1 LVCPQSFPHLWKKL
15 WKFPYTQRFAYFLAP
30 APSGILNEMNLWEQV
45 LARVEAKVNRHSFY
59 TWFKPTRFIAVDDEA
74 MTVRVPNVLFK
85 DWLTKHY
92 SGVISEAMTDIR
104 KGHLAV
110 SFVAESASDA
120 SAISLSAEEAA
131 AIEAGEGGGATAPF
145 VQVSGSAG
153 LNLRYTFDTFIVGSS
168 NQFAHAA
175 CRAVAEAPSRSYNPL
190 FIYGGV
196 GLGKTHLMHAIGQ
209 YVLQHDRS
217 LKLTYISAER
227 FMNEMINAVRYERI
241 IDFRERYRTVDVLLV
256 DDVQF
261 IAGKEG
267 TQTEFFHTFNAL
279 YDSQKQIV
287 ISSDCPPR
295 EIMSL
300 EERLRSRFE
309 WGLIADIQSPD
320 LETRVA
326 ILKKKADTEAVPLPD
341 DVAIYIGGKIKSNIR
356 ELEGSL
362 IRLIAYA
369 SLTGQEIS
377 LPLAQE
383 VLKNILDH
391 EDKAITIEII
401 QKLVADHF
409 KLKLIELKSKNNS
422 KSIAMPRQI
431 AMYLCKTLTHASLPE
446 IGRSFGGKHHSTVI
460 HSIRKVEEL
469 RKRDPDFN
477 SQVNRFLE
485 GFR

>member
-1 LVCPQSFPHLWKKL
+1 
-15 WKFPYTQRFAYFLAP
+15 
-30 APSGILNEMNLWEQV
+30 MNLWDEI
-45 LARVEAKVNRHSFY
+45 LARVETKVNRHSFY
-59 TWFKPTRFIAVDDEA
+59 TWFKPTSFVAEDTVAV
-74 MTVRVPNVLFK
+74 TVRVPNPLFK

-92 SGVISEAMTDIR
+92 AAVITEAMGEL
-104 KGHLAV
+104 KKSGLQVNFV
-110 SFVAESASDA
+110 SDTSGDPLPIA
-120 SAISLSAEEAA
+120 LSAEEAA
-131 AIEAGEGGGATAPF
+131 ALEGSEPPLPVGPGP
-145 VQVSGSAG
+145 AG
-153 LNLRYTFDTFIVGSS
+153 LNPRYTFDTFIVGSS

-175 CRAVAEAPSRSYNPL
+175 CRAVGEAPSRSYNPL

-209 YVLQHDRS
+209 YVLRHDRT

-227 FMNEMINAVRYERI
+227 FMNEMINAVRFDRI
-241 IDFRERYRTVDVLLV
+241 LDFRERYRNVDVLLV

-287 ISSDCPPR
+287 ISSDCPPH
-295 EIMSL
+295 EIPSL

-320 LETRVA
+320 LETKVA
-326 ILKKKADTEAVPLPD
+326 ILKKKADAEAVPLPD
-341 DVAIYIGGKIKSNIR
+341 NVAIYIAGRIKSNIR

-369 SLTGQEIS
+369 SLTGQEIT

-383 VLKNILDH
+383 VLKNILDY
-391 EDKAITIEII
+391 EDKAVTIEII
-401 QKLVADHF
+401 QKFVADYYN
-409 KLKLIELKSKNNS
+409 LKLVELKSRNNS
-422 KSIAMPRQI
+422 KSIAMPRQV
-431 AMYLCKTLTHASLPE
+431 AMYLCKSLTHASLPE

-460 HSIRKVEEL
+460 HSIRKIEVM
-469 RKRDPDFN
+469 RQKDGDFN
-477 SQVNRFLE
+477 TLITNFLE

>member
-1 LVCPQSFPHLWKKL
+1 
-15 WKFPYTQRFAYFLAP
+15 
-30 APSGILNEMNLWEQV
+30 MNLWDEV
-45 LARVEAKVNRHSFY
+45 LARIETKINRHSFY
-59 TWFKPTRFIAVDDEA
+59 TWFKPTAFIAEDMLAV
-74 MTVRVPNVLFK
+74 MVRVPNPLFK

-92 SGVISEAMTDIR
+92 SGVIGEAMSELKRATLTVNFIAD
-104 KGHLAV
+104 AP
-110 SFVAESASDA
+110 SDA
-120 SAISLSAEEAA
+120 PVPLTVDDLAALEAA
-131 AIEAGEGGGATAPF
+131 EPDLPVGPGP
-145 VQVSGSAG
+145 AG
-153 LNLRYTFDTFIVGSS
+153 LNPRYTFDTFIVGPS

-190 FIYGGV
+190 YIYGGV

-209 YVLQHDRS
+209 YVLLHDRS
-217 LKLTYISAER
+217 TKLTYISGER
-227 FMNEMINAVRYERI
+227 FMNEMINAVRYDRI

-261 IAGKEG
+261 IGGKEG

-279 YDSQKQIV
+279 YDFQKQIV
-287 ISSDCPPR
+287 ISSDCPPH
-295 EIMSL
+295 EIPSL

-320 LETRVA
+320 LETKIA
-326 ILKKKADTEAVPLPD
+326 ILKRKADTEAVPLPD
-341 DVAIYIGGKIKSNIR
+341 NVAIYIAGRIKSNIR

-383 VLKNILDH
+383 VLKNIIEH
-391 EDKAITIEII
+391 EEKAITIEVI
-401 QKLVADHF
+401 QKSVSDYYN
-409 KLKLIELKSKNNS
+409 LKLTDLKSRNNS
-422 KSIAMPRQI
+422 KSVAMPRQV
-431 AMYLCKTLTHASLPE
+431 AMYLCKALTHASLPE

-460 HSIRKVEEL
+460 HSIRKIEEL
-469 RKRDPDFN
+469 RQKDAGFN
-477 SQVNRFLE
+477 NVINNFLD

>member
-1 LVCPQSFPHLWKKL
+1 MDGMS
-15 WKFPYTQRFAYFLAP
+15 TR
-30 APSGILNEMNLWEQV
+30 MNLWDQV
-45 LARVEAKVNRHSFY
+45 LSRVETKVNRHSFY
-59 TWFKPTRFIAVDDEA
+59 TWFKPTCFVAEDGTAI
-74 MTVRVPNVLFK
+74 TVRVPNAVFK

-92 SGVISEAMTDIR
+92 SGVISEALTEVK
-104 KGHLAV
+104 KGNLAV
-110 SFVAESASDA
+110 NFMADAVDDSAVIVLGPD
-120 SAISLSAEEAA
+120 EAKA
-131 AIEAGEGGGATAPF
+131 LDVPPTLVPETAPR
-145 VQVSGSAG
+145 GPAG
-153 LNLRYTFDTFIVGSS
+153 LNPRYTFDSFIVGSS

-209 YVLQHDRS
+209 YVLGHDRNQR
-217 LKLTYISAER
+217 LTYISAER
-227 FMNEMINAVRYERI
+227 FMNEMINALRFDRI
-241 IDFRERYRTVDVLLV
+241 LDFRERYRNVDVLLV

-287 ISSDCPPR
+287 ISSDCPPH
-295 EIMSL
+295 EIPQL

-326 ILKKKADTEAVPLPD
+326 ILKKKADAEAVPLPD
-341 DVAIYIGGKIKSNIR
+341 DVAIYMAGRIKSNIR

-369 SLTGQEIS
+369 SLTGQALS
-377 LPLAQE
+377 LALAQD
-383 VLKNILDH
+383 VLRNVLEH
-391 EDKAITIEII
+391 EEKAVTIEII
-401 QKLVADHF
+401 QKHVADYYN
-409 KLKLIELKSKNNS
+409 LRLTDLKSRNNS
-422 KSIAMPRQI
+422 KSVAMPRQI
-431 AMYLCKTLTHASLPE
+431 AMYLCKSLTRASLPE

-469 RKRDPDFN
+469 RKKDGDFN
-477 SQVNRFLE
+477 NHINKFLE